1 MIACKAVRRSETPSL
16 KISIWKATL
25 VDKML
30 DIELS
35 IKKRI
40 TTIILYLGILGIGS
54 GNVDVFNNVFYS

>member
-35 IKKRI
+35 IKKTNHHDHTLSWNTWDWFWECRC
-40 TTIILYLGILGIGS
+40 L
-54 GNVDVFNNVFYS
+54 